1 MSDKEKPRQRR
12 SHGDTWLPSGGI
24 VADAIRAADVAA
36 GSANHDDGY
45 RLRHALTARVAYMHC
60 RQKLT
65 WSAPFSSSISRASSG
80 LAISRPSPSMTWRAA
95 RTC

>member
-24 VADAIRAADVAA
+24 VADAIRAADVAS

-45 RLRHALTARVAYMHC
+45 RLRHAL
-60 RQKLT
+60 
-65 WSAPFSSSISRASSG
+65 
-80 LAISRPSPSMTWRAA
+80 
-95 RTC
+95 